1 MSSRAAEWLAQHAE
15 EHAAGAA
22 ADLNQY
28 WYSAHTID
36 ALLQA
41 VKDQTAEG
49 MLKDTA
55 RLKVAYISTPS
66 LFFALD
72 ASERTCSRVLDFDRT
87 LGTGC
92 DEYVFYDYNHPL
104 DLPAELQRAFSLVVI
119 DPPYIEQDV
128 WQKYVQTAK
137 FLLAEGGFAIG
148 TTVIE
153 NGALLEAEHRVAQQ
167 REQ

>member
-1 MSSRAAEWLAQHAE
+1 MSARAADWLAEHVE

-28 WYSAHTID
+28 WYSAHTIE

-41 VKDQTAEG
+41 VREQTAEG
-49 MLKDTA
+49 RLKDSA

-72 ASERTCSRVLDFDRT
+72 ASERAGSRVLDFDRS
-87 LGTGC
+87 LGVGC
-92 DEYVFYDYNHPL
+92 DEFVFYDFNHPT

-119 DPPYIEQDV
+119 DPPYIEQEV
-128 WQKYVQTAK
+128 WKNYAQTAR
-137 FLLAEGGFAIG
+137 FLLAEGGSVIG

-153 NGALLEAEHRVAQQ
+153 NAGAPYNAPYNAP
-167 REQ
+167 